1 MMKAIFITTIKR
13 HYETVYTS
21 EIKSYL
27 EKDLDFVEPL
37 FDLAELDSRKDELNG
52 VEVIFS
58 TWGMPSLSK
67 EQIAK
72 YFSKVKALFY
82 GAGTVQSFARP
93 FLQSGVEIFSA
104 WAANAVPVAEFTVA
118 QIILANKGYF
128 KTFHRYTNETWE
140 NKDKKNDII
149 GNYGSTVGLVGIG
162 MIGSLVAKM
171 LKAYNFRVLAYD
183 PFLPQER
190 ADELEIKLCSLEE
203 LFSESAVIS
212 NHLANNAQTVGM
224 LNGKLFDLMKPNASF
239 INTGR
244 GAQVVEKDLIKAL
257 KDDPSRTAL
266 LDVTMPEPPEKDS
279 ELYKL
284 PNVFLSPHI
293 AGSLG
298 NEVARMGEYMAQ
310 EYTRWIKG
318 EKCLWQVTEKML
330 ETMA

>member
-1 MMKAIFITTIKR
+1 MKAIFITTAKK
-13 HYETVYTS
+13 HYETVYAKET
-21 EIKSYL
+21 KAHL
-27 EKDLDFVEPL
+27 EKQLDFVEPL
-37 FDLAELDSRKDELNG
+37 FDLSELEKRKAELNE

-58 TWGMPSLSK
+58 TWGMPELSE
-67 EQIAK
+67 EQIAR

-82 GAGTVQSFARP
+82 GAGSVQHFARP
-93 FLQSGVEIFSA
+93 FLKSGIELFSA

-128 KTFHRYTNETWE
+128 RTFHRYTDDSWK
-140 NKDKKNDII
+140 NKDKKDDIE
-149 GNYGSTVGLVGIG
+149 GNYKNAVGLVGIG
-162 MIGSLVAKM
+162 MIGSLVAEM
-171 LKAYNFRVLAYD
+171 LKAYDMPVFAYD
-183 PFLPQER
+183 PFLSNEK
-190 ADELEIKLCSLEE
+190 ADKLNIKLCSLEE
-203 LFSESAVIS
+203 LFSKCTVIS
-212 NHLANNAQTVGM
+212 NHLANNEQTQKM
-224 LNGKLFDLMKPNASF
+224 LNRKLFDLMKPNASF

-257 KDDPSRTAL
+257 KDFPSRTAL

-293 AGSLG
+293 AGSIG

-310 EYTRWIKG
+310 EFERWSKG
-318 EKCLWQVTEKML
+318 KECLWQVTPKML